1 MKKIHIKKLFP
12 HKTLNRNRWHYKFTR
27 NKFNIF
33 MPNLVVRS
41 IKKDGKLSNSA
52 FEGTSVLKAEG
63 NHSMIVKSENSK

>member
-1 MKKIHIKKLFP
+1 
-12 HKTLNRNRWHYKFTR
+12 
-27 NKFNIF
+27 
-33 MPNLVVRS
+33 MPNLIVRS